1 MGFLGFLKGLSIVF
15 QLNNL
20 ILLVLGVILGI
31 VVGAIPG
38 LTATL
43 AISLLLPFTFGLDAS
58 TALIMLVGIYCGGIY
73 GGSITAILLRTPGTP
88 GAAATVLDGYP
99 LAQQG
104 QAGRAMGIATT
115 ASFIGGIVSAAFMI
129 FLSPT
134 ISRFALEFSSAEFF
148 ALAFFGLTI
157 IFSISGD
164 SLLKGAIAGLIGL
177 LINSVGMDPLVAYPR
192 FTFGNKSLM
201 IGFPLLPAVIGLF
214 ALTEVFRLLEKG
226 IVYEG
231 ELDKKLDRI
240 IPRWTDIKQ
249 LKWTFLRS
257 GLIGTFIGA
266 LPGAGANIASFVAY
280 SEAKRTS
287 KHPEKFGKGAIE
299 GVAAPE
305 TANNAV
311 TGGALIPMLTLG
323 VPGDAVTAVLLGALT
338 IQGLQPG
345 PLLFT
350 DHPNVVNSIFAAM
363 IVANIVMFFTG
374 ITLSTVIA
382 KIASM
387 KKTTLVPIIAIFSLL
402 GAYASEG
409 SFIHM
414 RIAIIF
420 GIVGYLLERNGFPLA
435 PIALA
440 IVMGTLAEKN
450 FRTALIRAEGSYSI
464 FLKSPIS
471 VFFLT
476 IAFASII
483 YAVYK
488 QLKDVKECKLT
499 EDVTN

>member
-1 MGFLGFLKGLSIVF
+1 MGFLEGLSLVF

-20 ILLVLGVILGI
+20 FLLAFGVVLGI

-43 AISLLLPFTFGLDAS
+43 AISLLLPFTFGLEAS

-88 GAAATVLDGYP
+88 GAAATALDGYP

-115 ASFIGGIVSAAFMI
+115 ASFIGGIISTVFMI

-134 ISRFALEFSSAEFF
+134 ISSFALEFSSAEFF

-177 LINSVGMDPLVAYPR
+177 LVNSVGMDPLVAFPR
-192 FTFGNKSLM
+192 FTFGIKSLLV
-201 IGFPLLPAVIGLF
+201 GFPLLPAVIGLF
-214 ALTEVFRLLEKG
+214 ALTEVLRLLEVG
-226 IVYEG
+226 IVDEG
-231 ELDKKLDRI
+231 KLDKNLDRI
-240 IPRWTDIKQ
+240 IPRWSDIKL
-249 LKWTFLRS
+249 LKWTFLKS

-280 SEAKRTS
+280 SEAKRSS
-287 KHPEKFGKGAIE
+287 KNPEKFGKGAIE

-350 DHPNVVNSIFAAM
+350 EHPIVVNSIFAAM
-363 IVANIVMFFTG
+363 LIANIVMFVTG
-374 ITLSTVIA
+374 LTLSTVIA
-382 KIASM
+382 RIAAM

-402 GAYASEG
+402 GAFASEG

-414 RIAIIF
+414 RIAIMF
-420 GIVGYLLERNGFPLA
+420 GIVGYILERFGFPLA

-450 FRTALIRAEGSYSI
+450 FRTALIRAQGSFAVFFS
-464 FLKSPIS
+464 SPIS
-471 VFFLT
+471 IFFLT
-476 IAFASII
+476 IAFASILYGI
-483 YAVYK
+483 YK
-488 QLKDVKECKLT
+488 QWQSSKEP
-499 EDVTN
+499 V

>member
-1 MGFLGFLKGLSIVF
+1 MGFLEGLSIVF
-15 QLNNL
+15 QLKNL
-20 ILLVLGVILGI
+20 ILLVFGVVLGI

-43 AISLLLPFTFGLDAS
+43 AISLLLPFTFGLEAS
-58 TALIMLVGIYCGGIY
+58 TALIMLIGIYCGGIY

-115 ASFIGGIVSAAFMI
+115 ASFIGGIISSVFMI

-134 ISRFALEFSSAEFF
+134 ISNFALEFSSAEFF

-157 IFSISGD
+157 IFSISGE

-177 LINSVGMDPLVAYPR
+177 LINSVGMDPLVAFPR
-192 FTFGNKSLM
+192 FTFGIKNLLV
-201 IGFPLLPAVIGLF
+201 GFPLLPAVIGLF
-214 ALTEVFRLLEKG
+214 ALTEVLRLFEKG
-226 IVYEG
+226 IVDEG
-231 ELDKKLDRI
+231 ELDKNIDRI
-240 IPRWTDIKQ
+240 IPRWSDIKM
-249 LKWTFLRS
+249 LKWVFLKS
-257 GLIGTFIGA
+257 SLIGTFIGA

-299 GVAAPE
+299 GIAAPE
-305 TANNAV
+305 AANNAV

-350 DHPNVVNSIFAAM
+350 EHPMIVNSIFAAI
-363 IVANIVMFFTG
+363 IVANIVMFVTG
-374 ITLSTVIA
+374 LTLSTVIA
-382 KIASM
+382 KIAAM

-414 RIAIIF
+414 RIAVIF

-440 IVMGTLAEKN
+440 IIMGTLAEKN
-450 FRTALIRAEGSYSI
+450 FRTALIRAQGSYAI
-464 FLKSPIS
+464 FFSSPIS
-471 VFFLT
+471 IFFLT

-483 YAVYK
+483 YALYK
-488 QLKDVKECKLT
+488 QWKSANEAKLMGFS
-499 EDVTN
+499 DMS

>member
-1 MGFLGFLKGLSIVF
+1 MGFFEGLAIVF
-15 QLNNL
+15 QLGNL
-20 ILLVLGVILGI
+20 SLLVFGVILGI
-31 VVGAIPG
+31 IVGAIPG

-43 AISLLLPFTFGLDAS
+43 AISLLLPFTFGLEATS
-58 TALIMLVGIYCGGIY
+58 ALIMLIGIYCGGIY

-99 LAQQG
+99 LVKQG

-115 ASFIGGIVSAAFMI
+115 ASFIGGIFSAVCMI
-129 FLSPT
+129 FLSPA

-157 IFSISGD
+157 IFSVSGG
-164 SLLKGAIAGLIGL
+164 SLLKGALAGLIGL
-177 LINSVGMDPLVAYPR
+177 LVNSVGMDPLVAYPR
-192 FTFGNKSLM
+192 FTFGIKSLLV
-201 IGFPLLPAVIGLF
+201 GFPLLPAVIGLF
-214 ALTEVFRLLEKG
+214 ALTEVLALFEKG
-226 IVYEG
+226 IVDEG
-231 ELDKKLDRI
+231 KVDKKIDRI
-240 IPRWTDIKQ
+240 VPRWSDIKM
-249 LKWTFLRS
+249 LKWIFLKCS
-257 GLIGTFIGA
+257 IIGTFIGA

-287 KHPEKFGKGAIE
+287 KHPEKFGKGCIE

-305 TANNAV
+305 AANNAV

-350 DHPNVVNSIFAAM
+350 DHPNVVNAIFAGI

-374 ITLSTVIA
+374 LTLSTLIA
-382 KIASM
+382 KIATM
-387 KKTTLVPIIAIFSLL
+387 KKTILVPVIAIFSLL
-402 GAYASEG
+402 GAFASEG

-414 RIAIIF
+414 RIAILF
-420 GIVGYLLERNGFPLA
+420 GILGYLLEKSGFPLA

-464 FLKSPIS
+464 FVGSYIS
-471 VFFLT
+471 IFFLL
-476 IAFASII
+476 IAFGSIA
-483 YAVYK
+483 YSLYSQWK
-488 QLKDVKECKLT
+488 
-499 EDVTN
+499 TNHSA

>member
-1 MGFLGFLKGLSIVF
+1 MGFIEGLNVVL
-15 QLNNL
+15 QVNNL
-20 ILLVLGVILGI
+20 LLLAFGVVLGI

-43 AISLLLPFTFGLDAS
+43 AISLLLPFTFGLEAS

-88 GAAATVLDGYP
+88 GAAATALDGYP

-115 ASFIGGIVSAAFMI
+115 ASFIGGIISTVFMI

-134 ISRFALEFSSAEFF
+134 ISSFALEFSSAEFF

-177 LINSVGMDPLVAYPR
+177 LVNSVGMDPLVAFPR
-192 FTFGNKSLM
+192 FTFGIKSLLV
-201 IGFPLLPAVIGLF
+201 GFPLLPAVIGLF
-214 ALTEVFRLLEKG
+214 ALTEVLRLLEVG
-226 IVYEG
+226 IVDEG
-231 ELDKKLDRI
+231 KLDKNLDRI
-240 IPRWTDIKQ
+240 IPRWSDIKL
-249 LKWTFLRS
+249 LKWTFLKS

-280 SEAKRTS
+280 SEAKRSS
-287 KHPEKFGKGAIE
+287 KNPEKFGKGAIE

-350 DHPNVVNSIFAAM
+350 EHPIVVNSIFAAM
-363 IVANIVMFFTG
+363 LIANIVMFVTG
-374 ITLSTVIA
+374 LTLSTVIA
-382 KIASM
+382 RIAAM

-402 GAYASEG
+402 GAFASEG

-414 RIAIIF
+414 RIAIMF
-420 GIVGYLLERNGFPLA
+420 GIVGYILERFSFPLA

-450 FRTALIRAEGSYSI
+450 FRTALIRAQGSFAVFFS
-464 FLKSPIS
+464 SPIS
-471 VFFLT
+471 IFFLT
-476 IAFASII
+476 IAFASILYGI
-483 YAVYK
+483 YK
-488 QLKDVKECKLT
+488 QWQSSKEP
-499 EDVTN
+499 V